1 MGSAGSSLPLAPPA
15 PAHRVAWREPPLS
28 PKFRPCLVGCL
39 PGVPVP
45 GAQSMVPESGQWHIC
60 SWGLWTNRQHCDAE
74 GRGGSLLPGRDALV
88 TGFDFPLGRL
98 GSAKGGAVPGAVK
111 GGGSPS
117 GSRRSP
123 LTGPTCAG
131 RRETGKSTGVRAA
144 RFLSVSRSDCSPGDV
159 RSRGSQLQN
168 KSVWGRGTK
177 LVGGPAKWQVLGRP
191 GAQPP
196 RGGCRGSAAPRI
208 LIQSPGVGV
217 GGGTRLP
224 NTLQAM

>member
-1 MGSAGSSLPLAPPA
+1 M
-15 PAHRVAWREPPLS
+15 AWREPPLS

-74 GRGGSLLPGRDALV
+74 GRGGSLLPGRNALV

-117 GSRRSP
+117 WSRRSP
-123 LTGPTCAG
+123 LTGPTCSG
-131 RRETGKSTGVRAA
+131 RWETGKSTGVRAA

-159 RSRGSQLQN
+159 RSRGSQLQK
-168 KSVWGRGTK
+168 KSVWGRGTEP
-177 LVGGPAKWQVLGRP
+177 VGGQPSGRCSDVREHSRRGEAAGAVLPP
-191 GAQPP
+191 GSSFRAREWGWGAVPGCPP
-196 RGGCRGSAAPRI
+196 RCRPCRQDPTCGFRTPACPS
-208 LIQSPGVGV
+208 
-217 GGGTRLP
+217 
-224 NTLQAM
+224 M